1 MNNEENLKCLFTGQ
15 CYRYKYDYYV
25 IFDGTVMKADYCYEP
40 IGFQSSYCVIEN
52 KTFYNVKFL
61 KEIINRE
68 EYTTQPI
75 GFIVLFI
82 VIMYLIYRF
91 VYWLMFERY

>member
-1 MNNEENLKCLFTGQ
+1 MNNEEYLNCLFTGQ
-15 CYRYKYDYYV
+15 CYRYEYDYYV

-40 IGFQSSYCVIEN
+40 VGFQSSYCVIEN
-52 KTFYNVKFL
+52 KTFYNVNFS

-75 GFIVLFI
+75 GLFAIFLVLFCFI
-82 VIMYLIYRF
+82 YKISLNLICN
-91 VYWLMFERY
+91 WK

>member
-15 CYRYKYDYYV
+15 CYRYEYDYYV
-25 IFDGTVMKADYCYEP
+25 IFDGTVMKADYCYEH
-40 IGFQSSYCVIEN
+40 GSYCVIEN
-52 KTFYNVKFL
+52 KTFYNVKFS

-91 VYWLMFERY
+91 VYWLTFERYWI

>member
-15 CYRYKYDYYV
+15 CYRYEYDYYV

-40 IGFQSSYCVIEN
+40 VGFQSSYCVIEN
-52 KTFYNVKFL
+52 KTFYNVKFS

-68 EYTTQPI
+68 EYTTQPT

-82 VIMYLIYRF
+82 VIMLSLFKYAYS
-91 VYWLMFERY
+91 LMSTKY